1 MTNPLRVALT
11 GNPNCGKTTL
21 FNNITG
27 AHQHVGNYHG
37 VTVEVREGRC
47 RIGEQD
53 FAIVDLPGTY
63 ALTAYSAEELVAR
76 RFLLEETPDVVVD
89 VIDASNPERSL
100 YLAVQLIELKLP
112 LVLAFNM
119 ADVAAARGLTFD
131 TDLLARLF
139 GAPIVSTVGNKARGT
154 AELLDAVASVADGR
168 FDSPAPPIHYGAEIE
183 AELAKITDAVAQA
196 ALQGDREARWFALK
210 LLENDEAVRAA
221 ATPAIRAQADQASAR
236 LHALL
241 GDSPEI
247 LIADRRYGFISGA
260 CQEAVRSSVEARH
273 TMSDKIDAVL
283 THRILGLP
291 IFLALMYLLF
301 TATFK
306 IGNIPVGW
314 LDSGFRLL
322 SDAVS
327 SLWPA
332 GSESLLRALLV
343 EGVIGGVGGVLKFV
357 PNIMILFLGI
367 ALLEDTGYM
376 ARAAFIVDHLMHKIG
391 LHGKSF
397 IPMLIG
403 FGCSVPAIMATR
415 TLETRRDR
423 LTTMFVV
430 PLLSCGARLP
440 IYMLLVPAFFPTL
453 WQGPV
458 LFSIYLIGIVLA
470 IGGAK
475 LLRAT
480 VLRGEPQ
487 PFVMELPPYRMPT
500 VRALAIHMWQRAWMY
515 LCKAGT
521 VLLAA
526 SVILWAMTVFPRK
539 PHYDRD
545 YKADVARQQV
555 ALESARAAHQP
566 DAAAGCEAAIADLH
580 QARAGEDLA
589 YSLSGRIG
597 RGMAPA
603 IEPLGFD
610 WRIGTALIGALAAK
624 EVFVTQLSI
633 IYAVG
638 HADESPERLGR
649 RLRGE
654 YSPLQAY
661 CIMLFCLISTPCVA
675 TMAVMRRESGS
686 WRWMFFQIGALT
698 ATAYGLTLI
707 VYQIGRFVTGAG

>member
-1 MTNPLRVALT
+1 MSRPLHVALA
-11 GNPNCGKTTL
+11 GNPNSGKTTL

-27 AHQHVGNYHG
+27 AHQHVGNYPG
-37 VTVEVREGRC
+37 VTVEKREGRC
-47 RIGEQD
+47 RYAD
-53 FAIVDLPGTY
+53 RDVLVVDLPGTY

-76 RFLLEETPDVVVD
+76 QFLLEEKPDVVVD

-100 YLAVQLIELKLP
+100 YLAVQIIELKIP

-131 TDLLARLF
+131 THLLSRLF
-139 GAPIVSTVGNKARGT
+139 GAPIVSTVGNKGQGTDALLEAAR
-154 AELLDAVASVADGR
+154 LVADGQ
-168 FDSPAPPIHYGAEIE
+168 FDSPAPEIRYGPEIE
-183 AELAKITDAVAQA
+183 AELERLAQSVAQA
-196 ALQGDREARWFALK
+196 AIQGDREARWVALK
-210 LLENDEAVRAA
+210 LLENDEAVRVTAPAA
-221 ATPAIRAQADQASAR
+221 LLAQADAAAAR
-236 LHALL
+236 LRSVL
-241 GDSPEI
+241 GDSPEV
-247 LIADRRYGFISGA
+247 LIGDRRYGFISGA

-301 TATFK
+301 TVTFK
-306 IGNIPVGW
+306 LGNIPVGW
-314 LDSGFRLL
+314 LESLFAHF

-332 GSESLLRALLV
+332 GSESMVRALLV

-357 PNIMILFLGI
+357 PNILILFLGI

-423 LTTMFVV
+423 LTTMLVI

-440 IYMLLVPAFFPTL
+440 IYMLLVPAFFPTA

-458 LFSIYLIGIVLA
+458 LFSLYLIGIVLA
-470 IGGAK
+470 VGGAK

-480 VLRGEPQ
+480 IFRGEPE

-500 VRALAIHMWQRAWMY
+500 ARALGIHMWQRAWMY

-521 VLLAA
+521 MLLAA
-526 SVILWAMTVFPRK
+526 SVVLWAMTAFPRK

-545 YKADVARQQV
+545 YAGEIARVQASLAASTQPAQAAQHET
-555 ALESARAAHQP
+555 AL
-566 DAAAGCEAAIADLH
+566 ADLR
-580 QARAGEDLA
+580 QARASEDLA

-597 RGMAPA
+597 QAMAPA
-603 IEPLGFD
+603 IKPLGFD
-610 WRIGTALIGALAAK
+610 WKIGTALVGALAAK
-624 EVFVTQLSI
+624 EVFVSQLSI
-633 IYAVG
+633 VYAVG
-638 HADESPERLGR
+638 HADESPERLGQ
-649 RLRGE
+649 RLRLE

-675 TMAVMRRESGS
+675 TMAVVRRESGA
-686 WRWMFFQIGALT
+686 WRWMFLQIGALT
-698 ATAYGLTLI
+698 GAAYGLTLL
-707 VYQIGRFVTGAG
+707 VFQVGRFFTGTP